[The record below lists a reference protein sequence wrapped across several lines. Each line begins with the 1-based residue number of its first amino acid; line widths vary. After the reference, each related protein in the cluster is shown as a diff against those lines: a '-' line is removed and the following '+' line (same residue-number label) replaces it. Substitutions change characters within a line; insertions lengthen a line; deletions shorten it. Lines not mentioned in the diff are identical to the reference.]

1 MSQGVRVAGIGEM
14 LVETAHATTDRPFVS
29 AYQFCFVIVGWLGYA
44 SIPPRC
50 AYALLIEA
58 FRKAT

>member
-1 MSQGVRVAGIGEM
+1 LKPPTRPP
-14 LVETAHATTDRPFVS
+14 DRPFVS
-29 AYQFCFVIVGWLGYA
+29 AYQFCFVTVGWLGYP